1 MTNLISSLII
11 DPFVRLSNRI
21 LVVNER
27 KDQDSPQPLAHL
39 QPLPL
44 ALALALAHV
53 KRNTAPADSHAR
65 NLGHVQTARSKLNG
79 HRKSAVVGLHT
90 DEDDVDDDDAACLV
104 TTSSNQY
111 SYSFGGDG
119 QFDSGPS
126 SRETTV
132 TDIPVPPGSHS
143 DASPVPAESATPA
156 PNTEQAILSPTPA
169 ASPMNPSDD
178 MAATGLH
185 SRPEHVDIPPTRPRL
200 QETSLPRP
208 TLPDHAKM
216 SSSLPADDGMR
227 LLRERIHEIRSDSL
241 SQEDKAR
248 KMHDLMTEEWKNAQL
263 NTRPQSPASQPP
275 QERPFDPASPRS
287 TLYSPAS
294 PSTASAVP
302 ANPQNPFNIHP
313 ADLQPTYRPLP
324 EPEPV
329 ADDGH
334 ADESPTEPSESVLG
348 CKHYQRNVKIQCF
361 DCKTWHTCRHCH
373 DAAVHSHHLN
383 RRATENMLCMHCFTP
398 QAAGQYCKNC
408 NERAAWYYCHICKL
422 WDDDGSKRIY
432 HCADC
437 GICRKGEG
445 LGKDYV
451 HCKKCNVCVSI
462 SHFPTHTCIEN
473 ATDSNCP
480 LCLDYMFTS
489 PLEIVAMPCGH
500 YLHHHCYTS
509 LMLSTY
515 QCPICK
521 RSAVNME
528 TQWRKLEEEIRH
540 QPMPPEWA
548 GVRVEVRCNDCAGKT
563 IVPYHWLGCKCNRC
577 DSFNTVEAGILAN
590 EEVQRSVEDFAERR
604 REIREEELRNR
615 RPWTAPSEDQTYQH
629 HHQHHQPLRTRVV
642 RPYFLDM
649 EERDGVAVR
658 PEHRRADS
666 VGQFGEVPVAAPGE
680 GWAAQQW
687 VNGVR
692 EGWVGNVGGAWGGIG
707 GRAEVWVGGVRDG
720 FGLPGLPN
728 LPNLNPWEM
737 LGRVGR
743 GLEPIRHYFDGEIV
757 DGVPEAFLRAARLE
771 RERLGDRWGA
781 EDEAEAE
788 EEEGSDSEYEDESGS
803 EEEENDEHEH
813 IDELEGKTIEVVTT
827 PPISGG
833 KKGMGEPSGVRELNS
848 GLPK

>member
-1 MTNLISSLII
+1 MPSLISSFII
-11 DPFVRLSNRI
+11 DPFVRQARRFS
-21 LVVNER
+21 LVDVDEPG
-27 KDQDSPQPLAHL
+27 SPQA
-39 QPLPL
+39 
-44 ALALALAHV
+44 
-53 KRNTAPADSHAR
+53 KRNAADSHANNVR
-65 NLGHVQTARSKLNG
+65 PHCMQPAHSNPHKAHGEAA
-79 HRKSAVVGLHT
+79 AVEICI
-90 DEDDVDDDDAACLV
+90 DKEAYLV
-104 TTSSNQY
+104 TTSQSQY
-111 SYSFGGDG
+111 STGGDG
-119 QFDSGPS
+119 QVDSGPS
-126 SRETTV
+126 SPPSSVNEHV
-132 TDIPVPPGSHS
+132 TNPVTPGSDSAEPH
-143 DASPVPAESATPA
+143 PHVPAESQTIAT
-156 PNTEQAILSPTPA
+156 NFDHVFLSPTP
-169 ASPMNPSDD
+169 SPMTTFDD
-178 MAATGLH
+178 MAPDRLH
-185 SRPEHVDIPPTRPRL
+185 TNPDHDIPPTRLRL
-200 QETSLPRP
+200 QDTTMSRP
-208 TLPDHAKM
+208 AMPDQAKM
-216 SSSLPADDGMR
+216 SSSLPSDDGMR
-227 LLRERIHEIRSDSL
+227 LLRERIHRIRSDSV
-241 SQEDKAR
+241 SQEEKAR
-248 KMHDLMTEEWKNAQL
+248 KMHDLMTEDWKNAQL
-263 NTRPQSPASQPP
+263 ILPPQPP
-275 QERPFDPASPRS
+275 ARQISQERPFDPASPC
-287 TLYSPAS
+287 LPLCSPAS
-294 PSTASAVP
+294 PNTTNAVP
-302 ANPQNPFNIHP
+302 ADPQNTFHIRPE
-313 ADLQPTYRPLP
+313 DLQPTYRPLP
-324 EPEPV
+324 EPDPV

-334 ADESPTEPSESVLG
+334 ADESPTEPPEPVLG

-373 DAAVHSHHLN
+373 DAAIHSHHLN

-408 NERAAWYYCHICKL
+408 NERAAWYYCDICKL

-473 ATDSNCP
+473 ATESNCP

-604 REIREEELRNR
+604 REIREEEMRNR
-615 RPWTAPSEDQTYQH
+615 RPWTAPSEDVNHQH

-649 EERDGVAVR
+649 EERDGVAIR
-658 PEHRRADS
+658 PERRRADS
-666 VGQFGEVPVAAPGE
+666 AGQFGEVPVAAPGE
-680 GWAAQQW
+680 GWAAQHW

-707 GRAEVWVGGVRDG
+707 GRAEGWVGGVRDG
-720 FGLPGLPN
+720 FGLPGLAN

-743 GLEPIRHYFDGEIV
+743 GLDPIRHYFDGEIV

-771 RERLGDRWGA
+771 RERRGDHWGA
-781 EDEAEAE
+781 DDEAE
-788 EEEGSDSEYEDESGS
+788 EEEGTDSEYEEESGS
-803 EEEENDEHEH
+803 EEGEDDDDQ
-813 IDELEGKTIEVVTT
+813 DELEGKTIEVEMHEVVTA
-827 PPISGG
+827 PPISGS
-833 KKGMGEPSGVRELNS
+833 KKGMGEASGVTELDTK
-848 GLPK
+848 LPK